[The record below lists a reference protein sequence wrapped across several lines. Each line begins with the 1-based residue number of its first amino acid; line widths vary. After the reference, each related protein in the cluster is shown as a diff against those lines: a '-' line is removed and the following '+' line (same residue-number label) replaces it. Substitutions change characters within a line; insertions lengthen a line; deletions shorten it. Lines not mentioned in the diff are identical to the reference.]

1 MILAASLLIAFLLF
15 LALYLVVGRAA
26 SQHRA
31 VSSRVQEYAGIDLDA
46 GRIKEPSALQEIGMA
61 LRRWLQKRARKNAR
75 KKQGTSLD
83 MRMQQAGIPLQGSE
97 FLLLLLVLFA
107 IVLIVGWILT
117 GSAWN
122 GGVIGVGVCM
132 AAWFYVLHRVK
143 SRHDAFVHQLG
154 DCLSLVAN
162 ALRAGFSFL
171 QTMELISREMQPPMN
186 TEFGR
191 VVRETSLGVPME
203 QALRRMDARVNSPDF
218 SLIVTAVIIQQQVGG
233 NLAEIL
239 DTINETIRE
248 RVRLR
253 REIGTLTAQ
262 GRATGAVLALLPP
275 ILGVVLYMISP
286 EYMQP
291 LLTTTYGHIAI
302 GVGFVMEVIGFLVI
316 RKIMD
321 IKI

>member
-15 LALYLVVGRAA
+15 LALYLVAGRAA

-31 VSSRVQEYAGIDLDA
+31 VSSRVQEYAGINLDA
-46 GRIKEPSALQEIGMA
+46 GQLKEPSALQELG
-61 LRRWLQKRARKNAR
+61 LTFRRWLQKRARKNAR
-75 KKQGTSLD
+75 KKQGT
-83 MRMQQAGIPLQGSE
+83 RMQQAGIPLQGSE

-107 IVLIVGWILT
+107 IVLVVGWILT

-122 GGVIGVGVCM
+122 GVVIGAGVCM
-132 AAWFYVLHRVK
+132 AAWFYVLHCIK
-143 SRHDAFVHQLG
+143 SRHDAFVRQLG

-191 VVRETSLGVPME
+191 VVRETSFGVPME
-203 QALRRMDARVNSPDF
+203 QALRRMDDRVNSPDF

-233 NLAEIL
+233 NLAEII

-262 GRATGAVLALLPP
+262 GRATGVVLALIPP
-275 ILGVVLYMISP
+275 ILGIILYMISP

-316 RKIMD
+316 RNIMD

>member
-15 LALYLVVGRAA
+15 LALYLVAGRAA

-31 VSSRVQEYAGIDLDA
+31 VSSRVQEYAGINLDA
-46 GRIKEPSALQEIGMA
+46 GQLKEPSALQELG
-61 LRRWLQKRARKNAR
+61 LTFRRWLQKRARKNAR
-75 KKQGTSLD
+75 KKQGT
-83 MRMQQAGIPLQGSE
+83 RMQQAGIPLQGSE

-107 IVLIVGWILT
+107 IVLVVGWILT

-122 GGVIGVGVCM
+122 GVVIGAGVCM
-132 AAWFYVLHRVK
+132 AAWFYVLHCIK
-143 SRHDAFVHQLG
+143 SRHDAFVRQLG

-191 VVRETSLGVPME
+191 VVRETSFGVPME
-203 QALRRMDARVNSPDF
+203 QALRRMDDRVNSPDF

-233 NLAEIL
+233 NLAEII

-262 GRATGAVLALLPP
+262 GRATGVVLALIPP
-275 ILGVVLYMISP
+275 ILGIILYMISP

>member
-1 MILAASLLIAFLLF
+1 MILLALFLMAFLLF
-15 LALYLVVGRAA
+15 IVLYLVVGRTAR
-26 SQHRA
+26 QHRA
-31 VSSRVQEYAGIDLDA
+31 VSSRVQEYTGIDLDVD
-46 GRIKEPSALQEIGMA
+46 RINDPSVWQQIG
-61 LRRWLQKRARKNAR
+61 LSIRRWIQRRARKNAR
-75 KKQGTSLD
+75 KRQGTSLD
-83 MRMQQAGIPLQGSE
+83 MRMQQAGLPLQGSE
-97 FLLLLLVLFA
+97 FLLLLLVLFV
-107 IVLIVGWILT
+107 IVLLMGWILT

-122 GGVIGVGVCM
+122 GVIIGAGVCI
-132 AAWFYVLHRVK
+132 AAWFYVLHRIK

-171 QTMELISREMQPPMN
+171 QTMELVSREMQPPMN

-191 VVRETSLGVPME
+191 VVWETSLGVPME

-233 NLAEIL
+233 NLAEII

>member
-1 MILAASLLIAFLLF
+1 MILLASFLMAFLLF
-15 LALYLVVGRAA
+15 IVLYLVVGRTAR
-26 SQHRA
+26 QHRA
-31 VSSRVQEYAGIDLDA
+31 VSSRVQEYAGIDLDVN
-46 GRIKEPSALQEIGMA
+46 RVEKSSVWQQIG
-61 LRRWLQKRARKNAR
+61 LSIRHWLQRRARNSAR
-75 KKQGTSLD
+75 KRQGTSLD
-83 MRMQQAGIPLQGSE
+83 MRACSRLPLQGSE
-97 FLLLLLVLFA
+97 FLLLLLVLFV
-107 IVLIVGWILT
+107 IVLIIGWILT

-122 GGVIGVGVCM
+122 GVIIGAGVCIV
-132 AAWFYVLHRVK
+132 AWFYVLHRIK

-171 QTMELISREMQPPMN
+171 QTMELVSREMQPPMN

-203 QALRRMDARVNSPDF
+203 QALRRMEARVNSADF
-218 SLIVTAVIIQQQVGG
+218 SLIVTAVVIQQQVGG
-233 NLAEIL
+233 NLAEII
-239 DTINETIRE
+239 DTINETVRE

>member
-1 MILAASLLIAFLLF
+1 
-15 LALYLVVGRAA
+15 
-26 SQHRA
+26 
-31 VSSRVQEYAGIDLDA
+31 
-46 GRIKEPSALQEIGMA
+46 MA

-122 GGVIGVGVCM
+122 GVVIGAGVCM
-132 AAWFYVLHRVK
+132 AAWFYVLHCIK

-203 QALRRMDARVNSPDF
+203 QALRRMEGRVNSPDF
-218 SLIVTAVIIQQQVGG
+218 SLIVTAVIIQGYRRGTGSASANPWCGSLYDFAGIYAASSDYHVRAYRHRGG
-233 NLAEIL
+233 VCYGSH
-239 DTINETIRE
+239 
-248 RVRLR
+248 RV
-253 REIGTLTAQ
+253 
-262 GRATGAVLALLPP
+262 P
-275 ILGVVLYMISP
+275 
-286 EYMQP
+286 
-291 LLTTTYGHIAI
+291 GHP
-302 GVGFVMEVIGFLVI
+302 
-316 RKIMD
+316 
-321 IKI
+321 

>member
-122 GGVIGVGVCM
+122 GGGHRCRCM
-132 AAWFYVLHRVK
+132 HGCMVLC
-143 SRHDAFVHQLG
+143 A
-154 DCLSLVAN
+154 
-162 ALRAGFSFL
+162 
-171 QTMELISREMQPPMN
+171 
-186 TEFGR
+186 
-191 VVRETSLGVPME
+191 
-203 QALRRMDARVNSPDF
+203 SP
-218 SLIVTAVIIQQQVGG
+218 
-233 NLAEIL
+233 
-239 DTINETIRE
+239 R
-248 RVRLR
+248 
-253 REIGTLTAQ
+253 
-262 GRATGAVLALLPP
+262 
-275 ILGVVLYMISP
+275 
-286 EYMQP
+286 
-291 LLTTTYGHIAI
+291 
-302 GVGFVMEVIGFLVI
+302 
-316 RKIMD
+316 
-321 IKI
+321 

>member
-15 LALYLVVGRAA
+15 LALYLVAGRVA

-46 GRIKEPSALQEIGMA
+46 DRIKEPSALQEIGLA
-61 LRRWLQKRARKNAR
+61 LRRWSQKRARKNAR

-97 FLLLLLVLFA
+97 FLLLLLLLFA

-122 GGVIGVGVCM
+122 GVVIGAGVCV
-132 AAWFYVLHRVK
+132 AAWFYVLHRIK

-171 QTMELISREMQPPMN
+171 QTMELVSREMQPPMN

-203 QALRRMDARVNSPDF
+203 QALRRMEGRVNSPDF

-233 NLAEIL
+233 NLAEII

-262 GRATGAVLALLPP
+262 GRATGVVLALIPP
-275 ILGVVLYMISP
+275 ILGFILYTISP
-286 EYMQP
+286 DYMQP